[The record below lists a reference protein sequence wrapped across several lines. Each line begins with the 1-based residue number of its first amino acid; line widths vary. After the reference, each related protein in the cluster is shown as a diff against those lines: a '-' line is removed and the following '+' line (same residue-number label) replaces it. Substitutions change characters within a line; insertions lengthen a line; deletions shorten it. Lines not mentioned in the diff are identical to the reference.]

1 MSLKHSQ
8 AVEMATAI
16 IEEHFRLLRG
26 VKGRE
31 DVLVSGRTSG
41 RWMVEIFRLLTGSMP
56 QAAGIEVEFHGDE
69 LPGVEF
75 ASPVERDP
83 NDVYFVYPGKLGEP
97 DVLVPGDQH
106 GKEERRQ
113 LPPRSS
119 REHRGR

>member
-1 MSLKHSQ
+1 MNLKQTQ
-8 AVEMATAI
+8 AVEMATRI

-26 VKGRE
+26 VKGKE
-31 DVLVSGRTSG
+31 DVLVSGRISG

-83 NDVYFVYPGKLGEP
+83 NDVYFVYPGKEGQP
-97 DVLVPGDQH
+97 DVLVPGDH
-106 GKEERRQ
+106 HEEEGRA
-113 LPPRSS
+113 LPPRGF
-119 REHRGR
+119 RGPRRG